1 MNAGDRFL
9 GWIFM
14 MIGCLVLIIGS
25 LIYGPVGDIL
35 RWPLIICGWVCVFLG
50 CRSYNISICPD
61 FQQSRFGF
69 LFGLSFVLLIGIGF
83 IGMLGHTY
91 TGIYAAIGLFIAFVA
106 GSVRLG
112 FTGGNAPV
120 NGLDYEYYCAE
131 YLRHHGFYN
140 VRVTPGSGDFG
151 ADIVAYDASGDMW
164 VFQCKRYEKPVGNT
178 AVQEVIGSKRH
189 YGAKKGAVMTN
200 TVLTEKARQLA
211 WENDIELF
219 EMID

>member
-1 MNAGDRFL
+1 MRAAGKFL
-9 GWIFM
+9 GTVFM
-14 MIGCLVLIIGS
+14 TVGGVLLIIGS
-25 LIYGPVGDIL
+25 LIYGSVGDIL
-35 RWPLIICGWVCVFLG
+35 RWPLIILGWGCAFLA
-50 CRSYNISICPD
+50 CRSYNIRISPD
-61 FQQSRFGF
+61 FQQSGFGF
-69 LFGLSFVLLIGIGF
+69 LFGVSFVLLMIIGF

-106 GSVRLG
+106 GGMAAKSSS
-112 FTGGNAPV
+112 GNAPV
-120 NGLDYEYYCAE
+120 DGWEYEYYCAD
-131 YLRHHGFYN
+131 YLRQHGFFN
-140 VRVTPGSGDFG
+140 VQVTPASGDFG
-151 ADIVAYDASGDMW
+151 ADIVAYDGNGDMW

-178 AVQEVIGSKRH
+178 AVQEVNTAKKH